1 MREHTQRFDPRQH
14 MCRSDFEIFHY
25 QDRSPTD
32 VDVHH
37 HDFYEIYFFLS
48 GNVEY
53 RVEGRSYL
61 PQPGDLILVNP
72 TELHQLITVSEDA
85 AYERMVL
92 WIDKGYLERFSSA
105 ELSLTQCFDNTLPAH
120 SNLLRLTPTQH
131 ADIRIRF
138 SDLIREH
145 YSLDFGSELCAQ
157 SILLQ
162 LLVELN
168 RLSAGAR
175 HKSDLQGETSTLV
188 SRVMAYISD
197 HYNEELSLEGL
208 AQRFYVSKYHL
219 SHEFSRVVG
228 TSVYRYIT
236 LKRLLIARQMLSD
249 GAAPGIVCANCG
261 FGDYANFYRAFKA
274 QYGTSPRACVS
285 GEG

>member
-1 MREHTQRFDPRQH
+1 MRENTQRFDPRQH
-14 MCRSDFEIFHY
+14 MHRPDFEIFHY
-25 QDRSPTD
+25 QDRNSMD

-53 RVEGRSYL
+53 RVEGRSYH

-72 TELHQLITVSEDA
+72 TELHQLISGSDEG
-85 AYERMVL
+85 AYERIVL
-92 WIDKGYLERFSSA
+92 WIDKGYLERFSA
-105 ELSLTQCFDNTLPAH
+105 PGLSLTRCFDNALPTH
-120 SNLLRLTPTQH
+120 TNLLRLTPAQH
-131 ADIRIRF
+131 ADFRLRLG
-138 SDLIREH
+138 SLIREH
-145 YSLDFGSELCAQ
+145 YGVEYGSELCAQ

-162 LLVELN
+162 LLIELN
-168 RLSAGAR
+168 RLADGAR
-175 HKSDLQGETSTLV
+175 HKQDQQGDASSLV
-188 SRVMAYISD
+188 SQVLAYISD
-197 HYNEELSLEGL
+197 HYNEDLSLEGL

-236 LKRLLIARQMLSD
+236 LKRLLIARQMLS
-249 GAAPGIVCANCG
+249 GGSAPGIVYSSCG

-274 QYGTSPRACVS
+274 QYGISPRACVS
-285 GEG
+285 GDN